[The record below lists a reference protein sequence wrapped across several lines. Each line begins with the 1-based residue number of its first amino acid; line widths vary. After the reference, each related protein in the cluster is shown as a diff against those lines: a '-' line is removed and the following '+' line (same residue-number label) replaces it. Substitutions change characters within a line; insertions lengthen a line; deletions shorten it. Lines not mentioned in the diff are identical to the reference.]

1 MGTALEFLTAGFDP
15 GKASRLWERLENEA
29 VRLDRLLS
37 RFDPESEVYR
47 LNSGALASPG
57 KEIAGLIEM
66 AGNYRERTCGLFD
79 IHPDGR
85 TLDFGG
91 FAKGW
96 FLTLCLDALRQE
108 GVRNAF
114 VDFGGSAILALGA
127 HPHGDCWKVSVPNP
141 YDGSILAET
150 DLKDTALSTSGNSPL
165 YGGHILNP
173 LTGEK
178 VTARK
183 LVTVR
188 SADPLEAE
196 VLSTALM
203 AADESRRKIIEREFP
218 GAEIEIYDL

>member
-1 MGTALEFLTAGFDP
+1 MGTGLEFLTAGFDP
-15 GKASRLWERLENEA
+15 GKASRLWERFENEA

-37 RFDPESEVYR
+37 RFAPESEVYR

-57 KEIAGLIEM
+57 KEIAGMIEK
-66 AGNYRERTCGLFD
+66 AGSYRDRTCGLFD
-79 IHPDGR
+79 IHPDGT

-96 FLTLCLDALRQE
+96 FLSLCLKALRQE
-108 GVRNAF
+108 RVRNAF

-127 HPHGDCWKVSVPNP
+127 HPYGDCWKVSVPSP
-141 YDGSILAET
+141 WDGSILAEVELR
-150 DLKDTALSTSGNSPL
+150 DEALSTSGNSPL

-173 LTGEK
+173 LSGEA
-178 VTARK
+178 VTARR

-188 SADPLEAE
+188 SRDPLDAE

-203 AADESRRKIIEREFP
+203 AADEERRKKIENEFP
-218 GAEIEIYDL
+218 EAEIVIYDL